1 MGNQRLTDCQP
12 DAQVGDVDKAGAGPG
27 GRLAACII
35 QPLNGEPPA
44 TGDRHPQPPLLGVN
58 EGYTLQAVM
67 LFTHV
72 VRWIRFLLIQPAHAA
87 KELYGLAADVT
98 AGAAPGTKQESV

>member
-1 MGNQRLTDCQP
+1 
-12 DAQVGDVDKAGAGPG
+12 
-27 GRLAACII
+27 
-35 QPLNGEPPA
+35 
-44 TGDRHPQPPLLGVN
+44 
-58 EGYTLQAVM
+58 M